1 MGLLDSVL
9 GAVTQSAQGGGGGLG
24 DLIGQLSSNP
34 QLLQAATSLLSDEG
48 GIGGLQGL
56 IEKFQQAGLGNA
68 VASWISTGQNQA
80 ISGDQ
85 ITQVL
90 GNDTLSD
97 LARQLGVNPSDVAG
111 QLSNILPGL
120 VDRLTPGGQAPAGGL
135 GNASDLMGTLGSLLG
150 R

>member
-9 GAVTQSAQGGGGGLG
+9 GAVTNNAQGGSGGLG

-68 VASWISTGQNQA
+68 VASWIGSGQNQA

-90 GNDTLSD
+90 GNDTLSG
-97 LARQLGVNPSDVAG
+97 LAQQLGVNPSDVAG
-111 QLSNILPGL
+111 QLSHILPGL
-120 VDRLTPGGQAPAGGL
+120 VDKLTPGGQAPAGGL
-135 GNASDLMGTLGSLLG
+135 GNAGDLMGTLGSLLG